1 MKKWYG
7 SLSNRMEEGRMFC
20 DKITVGTP
28 MTEYSYSDR
37 QAYEVVDVIDQK
49 HVSVR
54 RLDHIAIGDTMSNT
68 WKLVSNNKNVVR
80 PIVRRGDNW
89 YWVKTATKEQV
100 NSDNPETR
108 LWVVVNGFDYDKIMR
123 NGSQT
128 KYSKA
133 NVSFG
138 KAEYYFDYEF

>member
-1 MKKWYG
+1 MKKLYG
-7 SLSNRMEEGRMFC
+7 SLNNRIEEGRMLC

-28 MTEYSYSDR
+28 MTEYYYSDR
-37 QAYEVVDVIDQK
+37 QAYEVVEVIDQK

-54 RLDHIAIGDTMSNT
+54 RLDHVAIGESMSNT
-68 WKLVSNNKNVVR
+68 WKLVSNPKNAVR
-80 PIVRRGDNW
+80 PMVRRGDNW
-89 YWVKTATKEQV
+89 YWARTATKEQA

-108 LWVVVNGFDYDKIMR
+108 LWVAVNGFDYDKIMK